1 MVLVWYEYTHS
12 CSSIFF
18 QEIFLDP
25 PANLDHRVDCYIF
38 GGHLTTFS
46 RLHPGSITHLEY
58 SSKLP
63 VFWAD
68 FDISSIFLVEF
79 GYDIHDFWWNLGMI
93 SMIFGG
99 IWV

>member
-1 MVLVWYEYTHS
+1 MVLVWYSYRF
-12 CSSIFF
+12 IFMDF
-18 QEIFLDP
+18 FSGNVLGSP
-25 PANLDHRVDCYIF
+25 SKRDHRVDCYMF
-38 GGHLTTFS
+38 GEHLTTFP

-58 SSKLP
+58 SSKPP

-68 FDISSIFLVEF
+68 FDISSMFLVEF
-79 GYDIHDFWWNLGMI
+79 GCDIHDFWWNLGMI